1 MMNID
6 KVIELTTIE
15 DGLVNYTQ
23 TFENYLKTNVDMLQI
38 IGYNKSA

>member
-23 TFENYLKTNVDMLQI
+23 TFENYLKTNVDML
-38 IGYNKSA
+38 